1 MTGRVAGKKII
12 VIGGSSGMG
21 FAEAQCFIAEGAR
34 VVIANRNAERGE
46 AAAKELGEAAVF
58 VRHDVCSEDSW
69 GHLVEKAESLFG
81 GPIDALVNNAGILVE
96 KTMEQTSLEEYRFL
110 TDVMQT
116 GTFLGMKAV
125 VPSMRRAGE
134 GSIVNI
140 SSTGGMV
147 GFPGFFAYT
156 AAKWAV
162 RGMSKTAALE
172 LAGDKIRVNTVC
184 PGDTATP
191 MIEGRGYTPDGFGY
205 PLKRFARPEEIAAV
219 VLLLVSDEAT
229 YITGSEYVIDGGFT
243 AQ

>member
-1 MTGRVAGKKII
+1 MTGRVKGKNII

-21 FAEAQCFIAEGAR
+21 YAQARCFVAEGAR
-34 VVIANRNAERGE
+34 VVIANRSADKGE
-46 AAAKELGEAAVF
+46 AAAKELGKSTLF
-58 VRHDVCSEDSW
+58 VQHDVCSEDSW
-69 GHLVEKAESLFG
+69 AKLVAKAEAFFG

-116 GTFLGMKAV
+116 GVFLGMKAV
-125 VPSMRRAGE
+125 VPSMRRAGA

-147 GFPGFFAYT
+147 GFKGFFAYT

-172 LAGDKIRVNTVC
+172 LADARIRVNTVH
-184 PGDTATP
+184 PGDTETP